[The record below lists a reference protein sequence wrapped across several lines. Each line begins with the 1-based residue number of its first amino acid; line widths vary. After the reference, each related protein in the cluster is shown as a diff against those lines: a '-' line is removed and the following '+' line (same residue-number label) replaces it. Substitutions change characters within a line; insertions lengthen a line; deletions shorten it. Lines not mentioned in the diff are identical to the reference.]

1 MKCTIE
7 HAQICTHTIANVTV
21 CKRGV
26 RSRCWQP
33 THALRNSRTRYTY
46 MIVYFCFDFRIV
58 RQLKCRLTKNILHN
72 LPNTITPPSRNT
84 ETSTKRVRQELHD
97 RQRTY
102 THTHQHPDSDSTDDF
117 NKRTENTS
125 HISHNDEARD
135 ESRRKVIDIRP
146 PYMDANET

>member
-26 RSRCWQP
+26 RSRYWQP
-33 THALRNSRTRYTY
+33 THALRNSRTCYTY
-46 MIVYFCFDFRIV
+46 IIINQLYFCFDFRIG
-58 RQLKCRLTKNILHN
+58 RQLKCRLTIVLHN

-84 ETSTKRVRQELHD
+84 ETSTKRVRRELHD

-102 THTHQHPDSDSTDDF
+102 THTHQHPDPDSADDF
-117 NKRTENTS
+117 NNRTENAS
-125 HISHNDEARD
+125 HISHND
-135 ESRRKVIDIRP
+135 
-146 PYMDANET
+146 